1 MSEIDRPA
9 NAPKA
14 ATESAPTEIRR
25 PRVWRLSPEM
35 LREMGER
42 TEHTKSLVARPSGH
56 RQLGDGAAAAR
67 RGLQGLLGE
76 EREPT
81 SHDAP
86 FRKRHWI

>member
-67 RGLQGLLGE
+67 RGLQGLL
-76 EREPT
+76 
-81 SHDAP
+81 
-86 FRKRHWI
+86 

>member
-1 MSEIDRPA
+1 MSEIERPA

-14 ATESAPTEIRR
+14 ATEPAPTEIRR

-42 TEHTKSLVARPSGH
+42 TEHTKNLVARPSGH
-56 RQLGDGAAAAR
+56 RQLGDGAAAAD
-67 RGLQGLLGE
+67 GDYSLLGE

-81 SHDAP
+81 SHDVP